1 MAKKKQKKVH
11 LHKKE
16 IQFLRGKAHPITPLV
31 MIGQNGIS
39 DTVLEEIERA
49 LDLHEL
55 IKIKVQ
61 ATSGLDR
68 KEVGQE
74 LVQHT
79 NAGLVQVIGKIVIL
93 YRPSKDINPDKKIS
107 LPKV

>member
-11 LHKKE
+11 LNKKQ
-16 IQFLRGKAHPITPLV
+16 IQSLRGQAHSLTPLV

-39 DTVLEEIERA
+39 ATVIDEIEYA
-49 LDLHEL
+49 LDHNEL

-61 ATSGLDR
+61 STSGLDR

-74 LVQHT
+74 LVEQT
-79 NAGLVQVIGKIVIL
+79 NAGLVQTIGKMIVL
-93 YRPSKDINPDKKIS
+93 YRPSKEIDPAKKIS
-107 LPKV
+107 IPK